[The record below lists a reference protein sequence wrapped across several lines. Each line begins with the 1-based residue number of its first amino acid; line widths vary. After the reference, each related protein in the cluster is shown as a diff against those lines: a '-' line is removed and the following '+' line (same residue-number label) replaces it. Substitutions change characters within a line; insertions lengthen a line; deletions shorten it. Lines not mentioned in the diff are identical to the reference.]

1 MNKFITNV
9 NGKES
14 KRVLLKNPV
23 AIIDG
28 KEFPYKILS
37 ESKNQIVIE
46 IGNRILNVVY
56 SKKNVNNYYV
66 VAEGQNYEVEVLTE
80 LQNKAKELSAERRK
94 NSGITLVKAPM
105 PGLLLKLEVNIGDEI
120 SEGSSLFIL
129 EAMKM
134 ENEIK
139 SETSGTVKEIRAG
152 EGESVEKGAVILV
165 IE

>member
-1 MNKFITNV
+1 MDKFITNV
-9 NGKES
+9 NGKVS
-14 KRVLLKNPV
+14 KKVLLNNPV
-23 AIIDG
+23 AVIEG

-37 ESKNQIVIE
+37 ENKNQIVIE
-46 IGNRILNVVY
+46 IGNRIFNVVY
-56 SKKNVNNYYV
+56 SRKNVDNYNI

-80 LQNKAKELSAERRK
+80 LQYKAKELNAERRK

-105 PGLLLKLEVNIGDEI
+105 PGLLLKVEVKVGDKI
-120 SEGSSLFIL
+120 SEGSPLFIL

-139 SETSGTVKEIRAG
+139 SETSGTIKEIRAA